1 MKKKNYRGVQCVKQS
16 LSKCKG
22 VCRTYSKI
30 HTAYVVLLQEDPEIL
45 TFQCNVPLIG
55 VEEDLYSSD
64 IVAVKQDGST
74 MVRECVWRK
83 NLSRPTTA
91 RLLDVSRN
99 YWIAHGV
106 EDWGIVIEKENS
118 DESK

>member
-22 VCRTYSKI
+22 VCKTYSKI
-30 HTAYVVLLQEDPEIL
+30 HTAYTALLQEETEIVS
-45 TFQCNVPLIG
+45 FQCNVQLLG
-55 VEEDLYSSD
+55 VEDDQYTSD
-64 IVAVKQDGST
+64 IVAVKRDGSK

-83 NLSRPTTA
+83 NLTRPTTA
-91 RLLDVSRN
+91 RLLDVSCN

-106 EDWGIVIEKENS
+106 TDWGIVIEKEAR
-118 DESK
+118 DEGK